1 MSIFNLLVGSTAQQ
15 SAGGSGGGG
24 ATPDYTPSVSGTWS
38 NISDTVTGVG
48 NTGNVTINDINQTI
62 QLYWTNAGGD
72 SDSIFVRASVNDGT
86 YSLLSE
92 GSGSTVSVTNG
103 DTVKWQVETFQTT
116 IQSGTIT
123 ISNNSDGGATV
134 GNTFTYSV
142 RIT

>member
-62 QLYWTNAGGD
+62 QLYWINDPGD

-86 YSLLSE
+86 YTLLSE
-92 GSGSTVSVTNG
+92 GSGTVSVTNG

-123 ISNNSDGGATV
+123 IKNNSDSGATV
-134 GNTFTYSV
+134 GNTFDYSV

>member
-24 ATPDYTPSVSGTWS
+24 GATPDYTPTVSGTWS
-38 NISDTVTGVG
+38 DIFDTSTGVG

-62 QLYWTNAGGD
+62 QLYWTNGAGD

-92 GSGSTVSVTNG
+92 GSGTVSVTNG

-123 ISNNSDGGATV
+123 IKNNSDSGATV
-134 GNTFTYSV
+134 GNTFDYSV
-142 RIT
+142 RII